1 MILPETFG
9 PYTLLRRIAIGGTAE
24 IFLARRHGVEGFTR
38 HLAIKRILPHHAN
51 DPEFVQL
58 LLDEARLAAHL
69 HHGHIVEI
77 HEVGGAQGDGQG
89 DQAYIAMEYLPGTD
103 LGRIVRAARARRRT
117 ALVVVADAGVRQ
129 ALARALG
136 DRLTVHTAS
145 TLLEAEQYT
154 GGDVDLALVDEA
166 LLGPRDP
173 FLQRLQSGHPELMR
187 TVLLGTS
194 GRAGPHVVTAPP
206 ELPVLLPLVERL
218 LAPALP
224 LELAMQIVR
233 AVADALAYA
242 HAACDFDGQPLRIVH
257 RDINPSNVLVSVSGT
272 VKLVDFGIAR
282 ATTSRRAEGGAFV
295 GTYHYMSPEQARGRP
310 VDARSD
316 LFSLGILLHELLTG
330 THPFKRDDQF
340 ATLRAIR
347 EQPTPELVVPG
358 LPPAITE
365 LTRRALAKDPAE
377 RPADAGALLAEL
389 EAVVRAVFPLSPRR
403 LEGFLRVVFAPEE
416 ILEFGVTT
424 TGTMPRISL
433 PKAPPEPVRPPPEP
447 VRPPP
452 EPVRPP
458 PAPVRP
464 PPAPPA
470 RPAPEVDVDLD
481 GIDLTPAGLPALPP
495 APRLRGDTG
504 LKVTLVLTLIALI
517 SLGIWYWQWRDQ
529 RPLPLP
535 PGTFAP

>member
-77 HEVGGAQGDGQG
+77 HEVGGAQGDGPG

-103 LGRIVRAARARRRT
+103 LGRIVRAARARWRT

-187 TVLLGTS
+187 TVLL
-194 GRAGPHVVTAPP
+194 
-206 ELPVLLPLVERL
+206 PLVERL

-242 HAACDFDGQPLRIVH
+242 HAACDFDGQPLHIVH

-452 EPVRPP
+452 APVRPPPEPVRPP
-458 PAPVRP
+458 PAQ
-464 PPAPPA
+464 PA